1 MDLSHLTITANVL
14 HHLPS
19 LLKQNKTKQN
29 KTRISPK
36 VEIIANNSPSKSLQK
51 SALRGRFK
59 STAAEAAFPLKYH
72 PDSNNHPLPLTAW
85 PTPAI
90 ILEGQGGQDVCRF
103 NNLANLGQFKCSA
116 LKKKKRQKHPGA
128 VPGSPVIKTPPSKA
142 GCAGLIS
149 GRGAKIPHAL
159 WPKKLKQNK
168 SSIVTNSIMTL
179 KMVHIKINK

>member
-90 ILEGQGGQDVCRF
+90 ILEGQGGQDVCRL

-116 LKKKKRQKHPGA
+116 LKKKRDKNTQGPSLAVQWLRLHLRRQG
-128 VPGSPVIKTPPSKA
+128 VRVWSLVG
-142 GCAGLIS
+142 GLRS
-149 GRGAKIPHAL
+149 HMPCG
-159 WPKKLKQNK
+159 PKN
-168 SSIVTNSIMTL
+168 
-179 KMVHIKINK
+179 